1 MDVGASADRMS
12 GADSLTALRRTA
24 TDALRRNAVLIAALV
39 LLANSVLRGI
49 RMPGYW
55 AATHL
60 LFNYQFGF
68 SKRGLLGSLIAYLD
82 SPFFYSYR
90 FCVVESTVLLAA
102 NLVLLAM
109 LIKRLIGAGAHSA
122 VLVYVSSAAIV
133 FLAHTIGYFE
143 QITLLV
149 TLLALRIESFYARAA
164 FAAIFFSATLL
175 IHETGFLLFFPVLC
189 FSFIIDLLERPDRR
203 KALTLGALALGV
215 TAETVLLGQAHL
227 SHPAVMAMQQ
237 ALQARADFPLRDD
250 AFVLLERS
258 LGDNLQLMLKYWTNP
273 LWFIIEFL
281 SSLTIL
287 PTTLYI
293 LYRTWRLLDGRPA
306 ARWAALV
313 ASLAPLSLHALGM
326 DLHRWNTLATTTSFL
341 VLAIVTRR
349 YQTPPAPVA
358 APSPIALLSVPGVL
372 IMLNLG
378 SAVPLFDRYVVQDFP
393 YHDHLKDVLEILRG
407 NTSVLLPQR

>member
-1 MDVGASADRMS
+1 MDVVAHTEPMS
-12 GADSLTALRRTA
+12 GTNSSVTFRGALRRH
-24 TDALRRNAVLIAALV
+24 AVLIAALV

-68 SKRGLLGSLIAYLD
+68 SKRGLLGNLIVYLH

-90 FCVVESTVLLAA
+90 FCVVESAIFLAA

-109 LIKRLIGAGAHSA
+109 LIRRLVGAGAHA
-122 VLVYVSSAAIV
+122 VVLVYVSSAAIV

-164 FAAIFFSATLL
+164 FVATFFAATLF

-189 FSFIIDLLERPDRR
+189 FSFMIELLEQPDRR

-227 SHPAVMAMQQ
+227 SHAAVGAMQQ
-237 ALQARADFPLRDD
+237 TLQAHADFPLRDD

-258 LGDNLQLMLKYWTNP
+258 LGDNLRLMLKYWTNP
-273 LWFIIEFL
+273 LWLFILLL

-306 ARWAALV
+306 AQWAAV
-313 ASLAPLSLHALGM
+313 AASLAPLSLHALGM

-341 VLAIVTRR
+341 VLAIVTQRR
-349 YQTPPAPVA
+349 RTVPAATPIPG
-358 APSPIALLSVPGVL
+358 SIALLSLPGLL

-378 SAVPLFDRYVVQDFP
+378 SAVPLFDDYVVQDFP
-393 YHDHLKDVLEILRG
+393 YHDHLKDVYEILRG
-407 NTSVLLPQR
+407 NTSILVPHR